1 MNELFHEAR
10 FALRNMRRRP
20 GFTAIVVST
29 LALGIGVSVAIL
41 SLVQALLLRPL
52 PFPNADRLVRIQVFK
67 GSESGKLSQ
76 REIEDLQRDSS
87 SFEPVAAFYLSQ
99 YNVTG
104 DGPPEAVPCAISTHQ
119 LFEAMGA
126 DFALGAPYAAAED
139 FRRQYRVV
147 LTHGLWQRRYDGDP
161 EIVGSSIQLDGGSYV
176 VDGVLGAGSSF
187 PPGVELYRQVTE
199 YHGLD
204 GRSYS
209 ILARLAPGVGLDQ
222 AQEELERWG
231 RRWQELHP
239 ELNRGLAF
247 EAVPLRDFWVGPAR
261 PYLLTLVGA
270 VVFVLLIAIA
280 NAVNLLLGRA
290 GERRAEIALRVSLGA
305 DRFRLVRSLL
315 VESLLLAGLGGGLGL
330 LFAVGLLRPLQGL
343 VQAQLPSFMEVR
355 LDPMALVAT
364 AVLVL
369 TSGVLAGLVP
379 AISSTR
385 VALGKGLAGSRGAVG
400 GAGGR
405 LRSALVIAEIAL
417 ALVLLVGAGLMIRS
431 FLALDGQDLGFDAE
445 NLYTVRMDPP
455 YWSYNQT
462 GQVAPFY
469 EQVLAKL
476 ELIPGVVGVAANQ
489 NLPLAGLDEN
499 TKLTVTLLGQASH
512 EQESNPFVH
521 LQSVSPGYFQV
532 MGIPLLQGR
541 SLASTDR
548 EGAPSAAIVSQ
559 RLARRL
565 WPGGSALGG
574 RLKLGPPETE
584 VPWMTVVGI
593 AGDVRSES
601 RSGDASLDLYVSHL
615 QHFTGD
621 TYVALRTDL
630 RGAALQRQ
638 ISAAVQSLD
647 PDLPIFD
654 SMPMEERVEGVE
666 WQRRAT
672 ARLLAGFGAF
682 ALVLAASGAYGVISF
697 QVAQRTREFGIRQAL
712 GARPRDLFVDVLRQ
726 GLGLFVRG
734 SVLGVLASLALVRMI
749 RHLLFGV
756 EASDPWTAF
765 GVLGVLFL
773 SLIVACLMPAR
784 RAAKLDPLQAMRH
797 G

>member
-1 MNELFHEAR
+1 
-10 FALRNMRRRP
+10 
-20 GFTAIVVST
+20 
-29 LALGIGVSVAIL
+29 
-41 SLVQALLLRPL
+41 
-52 PFPNADRLVRIQVFK
+52 
-67 GSESGKLSQ
+67 
-76 REIEDLQRDSS
+76 
-87 SFEPVAAFYLSQ
+87 
-99 YNVTG
+99 
-104 DGPPEAVPCAISTHQ
+104 
-119 LFEAMGA
+119 
-126 DFALGAPYAAAED
+126 
-139 FRRQYRVV
+139 
-147 LTHGLWQRRYDGDP
+147 
-161 EIVGSSIQLDGGSYV
+161 
-176 VDGVLGAGSSF
+176 
-187 PPGVELYRQVTE
+187 
-199 YHGLD
+199 
-204 GRSYS
+204 
-209 ILARLAPGVGLDQ
+209 
-222 AQEELERWG
+222 
-231 RRWQELHP
+231 
-239 ELNRGLAF
+239 
-247 EAVPLRDFWVGPAR
+247 
-261 PYLLTLVGA
+261 
-270 VVFVLLIAIA
+270 
-280 NAVNLLLGRA
+280 
-290 GERRAEIALRVSLGA
+290 
-305 DRFRLVRSLL
+305 
-315 VESLLLAGLGGGLGL
+315 
-330 LFAVGLLRPLQGL
+330 
-343 VQAQLPSFMEVR
+343 
-355 LDPMALVAT
+355 
-364 AVLVL
+364 
-369 TSGVLAGLVP
+369 
-379 AISSTR
+379 
-385 VALGKGLAGSRGAVG
+385 
-400 GAGGR
+400 
-405 LRSALVIAEIAL
+405 
-417 ALVLLVGAGLMIRS
+417 
-431 FLALDGQDLGFDAE
+431 
-445 NLYTVRMDPP
+445 VRMDPP

-756 EASDPWTAF
+756 EASDPSF
-765 GVLGVLFL
+765 F
-773 SLIVACLMPAR
+773 SP
-784 RAAKLDPLQAMRH
+784 
-797 G
+797 